1 LQLSAAARGTG
12 ETKKAAQTAF
22 GKQALTM
29 QLFHLGGM
37 VSDRCRPHQVQRFE
51 AAIAQRSSPGSLP
64 TVLLHLDQVQT
75 DVSVRAWHCFV
86 RYGWP
91 KTGGVYGVC
100 CDVSAL
106 RGAVIQAFTCPL
118 PPKLAIASA
127 YARFRQTPRHLA
139 TCRHNFRARA
149 VLSLRCPKKHSLA
162 IVIRCIIQAR
172 GHCAADPRS
181 KRRLGRG
188 SLVGTLFYANAHPPA

>member
-1 LQLSAAARGTG
+1 MDVLQLSAAARGTG

-51 AAIAQRSSPGSLP
+51 AAIAQRSSPGPLP

-75 DVSVRAWHCFV
+75 DASVRAWHCFV

-106 RGAVIQAFTCPL
+106 RGAVFKLSPARCRRNLPL
-118 PPKLAIASA
+118 PRPMPGFGKRRGILRLVGIILAHGPCSA
-127 YARFRQTPRHLA
+127 YVVQKSTRW
-139 TCRHNFRARA
+139 
-149 VLSLRCPKKHSLA
+149 A
-162 IVIRCIIQAR
+162 IVD
-172 GHCAADPRS
+172 H
-181 KRRLGRG
+181 
-188 SLVGTLFYANAHPPA
+188 V